1 MSAETDRYISNAI
14 GDRYQCQQC
23 LEIMGCEEISSF
35 TDHPAPG
42 VNLEVLCCPKIA
54 CRRCEVSEIEA
65 ENITDEL
72 NRIQGMES
80 LDSVAKAN
88 LETIIIILEGVFDL

>member
-14 GDRYQCQQC
+14 GDRYQCQSC
-23 LEIMGCEEISSF
+23 LEILSHEEISSF

-42 VNLEVLCCPKIA
+42 VNLEVLCCYKHA
-54 CRRCEVSEIEA
+54 CKRCEVSDLEA
-65 ENITDEL
+65 EDIVKEL

-80 LDSVAKAN
+80 LDQVAKNN
-88 LETIIIILEGVFDL
+88 LESIIVILEGIFDL